1 MIRQRRHQRALRLS
15 LPAPLP
21 SCEFLHHNN
30 LSSSSSSPLSSTSST
45 NSFTVDNVLDLEKV
59 AVLGHGHGGTVY
71 KVRHKHSANVYALK
85 VLRFDEGEMKI
96 QQEAAVREA
105 EILKRV
111 DSSFIVKCYGVFDN
125 EVLDTDNGG
134 DLCFVMEYMES
145 GSLLD
150 ILNICHTLPEKVIS
164 VVGRRVLEGLHY
176 LHGMQIVHRDIKPS
190 NLLINSKGE
199 IKIADFGVSIV
210 AKTDEER
217 EWCVGTC
224 AYMSP
229 ERFDS
234 ERWNGGDCDGFA
246 GDIWSVGVV
255 LLECFVGRYPLIDPG
270 QKLDWTTLM
279 CNICFAEKMVLPD
292 KASPEFRN
300 FVWRCL
306 EKDWR
311 ARGTVEELLDHPFVT
326 TCCSASV
333 EGLLGNASETSTQ
346 KPEPSLA
353 KWPD

>member
-111 DSSFIVKCYGVFDN
+111 DSNFIVKCYGVFDN

-150 ILNICHTLPEKVIS
+150 ILSICHTLPEKV
-164 VVGRRVLEGLHY
+164 
-176 LHGMQIVHRDIKPS
+176 
-190 NLLINSKGE
+190 
-199 IKIADFGVSIV
+199 
-210 AKTDEER
+210 T
-217 EWCVGTC
+217 
-224 AYMSP
+224 
-229 ERFDS
+229 
-234 ERWNGGDCDGFA
+234 
-246 GDIWSVGVV
+246 
-255 LLECFVGRYPLIDPG
+255 
-270 QKLDWTTLM
+270 
-279 CNICFAEKMVLPD
+279 
-292 KASPEFRN
+292 
-300 FVWRCL
+300 
-306 EKDWR
+306 
-311 ARGTVEELLDHPFVT
+311 
-326 TCCSASV
+326 
-333 EGLLGNASETSTQ
+333 
-346 KPEPSLA
+346 
-353 KWPD
+353 